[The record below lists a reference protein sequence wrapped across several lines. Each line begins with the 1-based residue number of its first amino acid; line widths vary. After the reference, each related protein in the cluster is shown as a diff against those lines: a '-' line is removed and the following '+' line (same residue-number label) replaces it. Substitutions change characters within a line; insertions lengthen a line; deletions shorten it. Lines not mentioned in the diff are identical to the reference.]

1 MQNQKKEQDS
11 KLLNL
16 VPNLL
21 TGLKSVDAN
30 RYHEIAQF
38 MKTAFIELSEHEL
51 FDDPMYRR
59 QWADNICVI
68 ESLSIPFEGYTNQEK
83 SMAIDISLL
92 VLSQSKKE
100 VTHG

>member
-21 TGLKSVDAN
+21 TGLKTSDAN
-30 RYHEIAQF
+30 RYHEIAKF
-38 MKTAFIELSEHEL
+38 LKTAFLELSDHEL
-51 FDDPMYRR
+51 FDDPSYRR

-68 ESLSIPFEGYTNQEK
+68 EALSFPFEGYSNQEK
-83 SMAIDISLL
+83 TMAIDISLL

-100 VTHG
+100 VSHG

>member
-1 MQNQKKEQDS
+1 MQNQKKQDT
-11 KLLNL
+11 KFLNF

-38 MKTAFIELSEHEL
+38 LKTAFLELSEHDL
-51 FDDPMYRR
+51 FDDPTYRR

-68 ESLSIPFEGYTNQEK
+68 ESLSVPFESYNNQEL
-83 SMAIDISLL
+83 SMSIDISLL
-92 VLSQSKKE
+92 ILDKKRKE
-100 VTHG
+100 VSNG

>member
-30 RYHEIAQF
+30 RYHEIAKF
-38 MKTAFIELSEHEL
+38 LKTAFLELSDHEL
-51 FDDPMYRR
+51 FDDPSYRR

-68 ESLSIPFEGYTNQEK
+68 EALSFPFEGYSNQEK
-83 SMAIDISLL
+83 SMAIDVSLL
-92 VLSQSKKE
+92 VLSQSRKE
-100 VTHG
+100 VSHG

>member
-1 MQNQKKEQDS
+1 MTKENQQDS

-21 TGLKSVDAN
+21 TGLKTSDAN
-30 RYHEIAQF
+30 RYHEIAKF
-38 MKTAFIELSEHEL
+38 LKTAFLELSDHEL
-51 FDDPMYRR
+51 FDDVTYRR

-68 ESLSIPFEGYTNQEK
+68 EALSFPFEGYSNQEK

>member
-1 MQNQKKEQDS
+1 MSRENEQQDS

-21 TGLKSVDAN
+21 TGLKTSDAN
-30 RYHEIAQF
+30 RYHEIAKF
-38 MKTAFIELSEHEL
+38 LKTAFLELSDHEL
-51 FDDPMYRR
+51 FDDPSYRR

-68 ESLSIPFEGYTNQEK
+68 EALSFPFEGYSNQEK

-100 VTHG
+100 VSHG

>member
-1 MQNQKKEQDS
+1 MQKENEQQDS

-21 TGLKSVDAN
+21 TVLKTSDAN
-30 RYHEIAQF
+30 RYHEIAKF
-38 MKTAFIELSEHEL
+38 LKTAFLELSDHEL
-51 FDDPMYRR
+51 FDDVTYRR

-68 ESLSIPFEGYTNQEK
+68 EALSFPFEGYSNQEK
-83 SMAIDISLL
+83 TMAIDISLL

>member
-30 RYHEIAQF
+30 RYHEIAKF
-38 MKTAFIELSEHEL
+38 LKTAFLELSDHEL
-51 FDDPMYRR
+51 FDDPSYRR

-68 ESLSIPFEGYTNQEK
+68 EALSFPFEGYSNQEK
-83 SMAIDISLL
+83 TMAIDISLL
-92 VLSQSKKE
+92 VLSQSRKE
-100 VTHG
+100 VSHG

>member
-1 MQNQKKEQDS
+1 MRNNEEQDS

-30 RYHEIAQF
+30 RYHEIAKF
-38 MKTAFIELSEHEL
+38 LKTAFLELSDHEL
-51 FDDPMYRR
+51 FDDVTYRR

-68 ESLSIPFEGYTNQEK
+68 EALSFPFEGYSNQEK

>member
-1 MQNQKKEQDS
+1 MTKENQQDS

-30 RYHEIAQF
+30 RYHEIAKF
-38 MKTAFIELSEHEL
+38 LKTAFLELSDHEL
-51 FDDPMYRR
+51 FDDVTYRR

-68 ESLSIPFEGYTNQEK
+68 EALSFPFEGYSNQEK